1 MFPFLSTLLL
11 ADIFPKGLTPT
22 GSVVD
27 SWVWEPQGRLCA
39 DGAGGGDR
47 KAPPAGGQ
55 LLSDS
60 AKSRRGGRSSP
71 TSQS

>member
-47 KAPPAGGQ
+47 KAPPA
-55 LLSDS
+55 
-60 AKSRRGGRSSP
+60 RGP
-71 TSQS
+71 AAE